1 MKQRHHN
8 PVLLII
14 IGLSL
19 FTFACQL
26 SSVPL
31 PAAETEAVDQEAL
44 VADAVATVKAE
55 MAQTAVIEEGSALTA
70 VSNNDLPPVELQS
83 SLINLYARAN
93 PAVVHIF
100 VFDDDNSF
108 VGSGTGFVID
118 SDGHIVT
125 NNHVVEGGTQLEVV
139 FSTGERSYAKING
152 TDVDS
157 DLAVIQADN
166 LPTRLQPLTLG
177 NSRDLQV
184 GQFVVA
190 IGNPFGEAGSM
201 SIGVI
206 SGLGR
211 TIESQRIV
219 SGGRFSIPQVIQTDA
234 AINPGNSGG
243 PLLNLQGEVVGVNSA
258 ILTRTGTNSGV
269 GFSIPVNAVNKI
281 VPALIAD
288 GEYVYSYMGISM
300 IPQPFTLSQLEVLNL
315 PPNGVFVT
323 SVEAN
328 TPADQAGLIGH
339 NLSLE
344 FTADGDYIT
353 AIDGSS
359 VMSSDELLSYLVFE
373 TSPGQTVDLTVI
385 RDGEEIIVPLTLGER
400 P

>member
-1 MKQRHHN
+1 MEQLRQKQI
-8 PVLLII
+8 LLVI

-19 FTFACQL
+19 LTFACQL

-31 PAAETEAVDQEAL
+31 PTAQEPDVDTEDII
-44 VADAVATVKAE
+44 ADAVATVRAE
-55 MAQTAVIEEGSALTA
+55 TAVVEEVPAITA
-70 VSNNDLPPVELQS
+70 VSNSNLPPVELES
-83 SLINLYARAN
+83 SLIDLYARAN

-100 VFDDDNSF
+100 VFDDDGSF
-108 VGSGTGFVID
+108 LGTESGFVID
-118 SDGHIVT
+118 NNGSIVT
-125 NNHVVEGGTQLEVV
+125 NNHVVESGGELEVV
-139 FSTGERSYAKING
+139 YATGDRSYAQTLG

-157 DLAVIQADN
+157 DLAVIQADT
-166 LPTRLQPLTLG
+166 LPNGINPLSLG
-177 NSRDLQV
+177 DSKDLQV

-211 TIESQRIV
+211 TIESQRVV

-243 PLLNLQGEVVGVNSA
+243 PLLNLEGEVVGVNSA

-281 VPALIAD
+281 VPALIEN
-288 GEYVYSYMGISM
+288 GEYIYSYIGISM
-300 IPQPFTLSQLEVLNL
+300 IPQPFTLNQLEALDL
-315 PPNGVFVT
+315 PPNGVFITDVGG
-323 SVEAN
+323 N
-328 TPADQAGLIGH
+328 TPAERAGLVGH
-339 NLSLE
+339 NLSVD

-353 AIDGSS
+353 AIDGTT
-359 VMSSDELLSYLVFE
+359 VKSSDELLSYLVFE
-373 TSPGQTVDLTVI
+373 TVPGQTVDLTVI